1 MLRSLTSLTAVAAL
15 AATAS
20 AQTVFPTGPH
30 AAFNFIPFGSGNVA
44 ATLTPVQH
52 QVFLA
57 SLFGATPVEIT
68 KIGFAPN
75 NGLAGT
81 TQNLGDVTIRLGYT
95 SRTPGVAPP
104 TGLDIPASGGGGA
117 PNATGTMTDF
127 FTATGF
133 SHLVAAGGS
142 ANFEMEFTGTP
153 FVYDPALGNLMV
165 EIVCTNTTNTTMSV
179 SRAAGSAES
188 SRAFVNT
195 PFGNQASFTTATRMN
210 FFFEPVTGCYAD
222 CNNSGGLTIA
232 DFICFQAEYVAGNLA
247 YADCNQSGGLSIA
260 DFICFQAEYVAGCP

>member
-1 MLRSLTSLTAVAAL
+1 MMMRCLIPFTAVAAL

-44 ATLTPVQH
+44 ATLVPVQH
-52 QVFLA
+52 QVYLA

-81 TQNLGDVTIRLGYT
+81 TQNLGDVAIRLGYT

-117 PNATGTMTDF
+117 PNATGAMSDF

-133 SHLVAAGGS
+133 SHLVVAGGS

-153 FVYDPALGNLMV
+153 FVYDPGQGNLMV

-188 SRAFVNT
+188 SRAFANT
-195 PFGNQASFTTATRMN
+195 PFGTATSPTTATRMN
-210 FFFEPVTGCYAD
+210 FTFEPAAGCYPD
-222 CNNSGGLTIA
+222 CNGVGGLTIA
-232 DFICFQAEYVAGNLA
+232 DFGCFQTRFVAGEP
-247 YADCNQSGGLSIA
+247 YADCNGVGGLTIA
-260 DFICFQAEYVAGCP
+260 DFACFQTAFVAGCP